1 MTMKKCGRSRLVRCL
16 FGSTIEQRRDSMG
29 YVFILPWV
37 IGLIWFF
44 LWPMAQAALYVCNE
58 VTLGDNGLV
67 YNFVGTKIIRQVF
80 FDNPNNFRTILE
92 STGTTLINALLIVAF
107 SLIVAVLLNKPFRG
121 RGFCRALVAL
131 PIIVSSG
138 VLMQVFKED
147 LFRSS
152 IESAAEATVFQGVVL
167 EDSLAKLGLGDE
179 FIGVLTGLVSSILD
193 LIWQSGIQILLFV
206 GGMQS
211 ISSSLLEVCE
221 VEGASPWQTFWKV
234 TFPLVTPFILLNAVY
249 SIIDSFTYYS
259 NPVMQRIEEYFNK
272 MYNSSGTTLAVAYCL
287 MVLAVTGL
295 VAWFISRRVF
305 YIEK

>member
-1 MTMKKCGRSRLVRCL
+1 M
-16 FGSTIEQRRDSMG
+16 
-29 YVFILPWV
+29 
-37 IGLIWFF
+37 
-44 LWPMAQAALYVCNE
+44 
-58 VTLGDNGLV
+58 
-67 YNFVGTKIIRQVF
+67 
-80 FDNPNNFRTILE
+80 
-92 STGTTLINALLIVAF
+92 AF

-179 FIGVLTGLVSSILD
+179 FIGVLNGLVSSILD

-234 TFPLVTPFILLNAVY
+234 TFPMISPFLLLNFVYAV
-249 SIIDSFTYYS
+249 IDSFTISS
-259 NPVMQRIEEYFNK
+259 NPVIVQINDYFHNIL
-272 MYNSSGTTLAVAYCL
+272 YANATTMSVAYFL
-287 MVLAVTGL
+287 LVLVVVGL
-295 VAWFISRRVF
+295 ATAIISRRVF

>member
-1 MTMKKCGRSRLVRCL
+1 MTRSLRRTSASRRRRLTGLL
-16 FGSTIEQRRDSMG
+16 FVS
-29 YVFILPWV
+29 PWIV
-37 IGLIWFF
+37 GVLAFF
-44 LWPMAQAALYVCNE
+44 LVPMGQSVFYMFNDVTVEPGGMKSVYVGGEILQDVLLDDPQNVRMMLTSIAQ
-58 VTLGDNGLV
+58 TLGEV
-67 YNFVGTKIIRQVF
+67 
-80 FDNPNNFRTILE
+80 
-92 STGTTLINALLIVAF
+92 LLIVAF

-234 TFPLVTPFILLNAVY
+234 TFPMISPFLLLNFVYAV
-249 SIIDSFTYYS
+249 IDSFTISS
-259 NPVMQRIEEYFNK
+259 NPVIVQINDYFHNIL
-272 MYNSSGTTLAVAYCL
+272 YANATTMSVAYFL
-287 MVLAVTGL
+287 LVLVVVGL
-295 VAWFISRRVF
+295 ATAIISRRVF